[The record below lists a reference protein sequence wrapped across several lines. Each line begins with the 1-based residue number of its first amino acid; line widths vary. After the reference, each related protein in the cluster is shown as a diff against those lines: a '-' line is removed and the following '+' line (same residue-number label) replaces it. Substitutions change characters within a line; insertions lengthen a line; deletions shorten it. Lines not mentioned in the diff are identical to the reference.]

1 MRDKIIYALGYFDG
15 VHRGHQ
21 ALLDTC
27 RRLAKERDCHT
38 GVVTFE
44 GHPDTLVLGKT
55 PKLINTPE
63 DRLRLLKS
71 MGVESVVV
79 LPFDRAMMEMPWQE
93 FYRMLKQDYNADGLV
108 CGYDF
113 RFGSRGEGS
122 GVLLKQACEA
132 DGLICEVTPEQEMDQ
147 VTVSSTYIRTLLEA
161 GDMITAIRRI
171 LCSASEDVG
180 MAYPMAVPIVKACVD
195 NALQLGL
202 PEARLPLAEAV
213 VLLATSP
220 KSNTV
225 HDGINAAMADVRAGK
240 VGGIPRHLQNVH
252 ADSSGMEQKQNYKYP
267 HNYPHHWVAQQY
279 LPDEL
284 VGTRYYAYGENK
296 TEQAARRYWEEVK
309 GKQGE

>member
-71 MGVESVVV
+71 MGMESVVV

-113 RFGSRGEGS
+113 RFGRRGEGS

-161 GDMITAIRRI
+161 GDMERANAFLGHPHIFTGQVVPGRQLGRTIGIPTANLHLPEGLVELRRGVYAC
-171 LCSASEDVG
+171 LAKVSG
-180 MAYPMAVPIVKACVD
+180 GTYMAVTNV
-195 NALQLGL
+195 G
-202 PEARLPLAEAV
+202 
-213 VLLATSP
+213 
-220 KSNTV
+220 
-225 HDGINAAMADVRAGK
+225 VRPT
-240 VGGIPRHLQNVH
+240 VGGHRVTVEPWILDFSGDLYGRELTLEFYRFLRPEKKF
-252 ADSSGMEQKQNYKYP
+252 DSLELLREEIQKN
-267 HNYPHHWVAQQY
+267 AC
-279 LPDEL
+279 E
-284 VGTRYYAYGENK
+284 TREYFAKN
-296 TEQAARRYWEEVK
+296 
-309 GKQGE
+309 GKFPFTFG